1 MLGTTTISLTI
12 LLGMVLSV
20 LPLPDFV
27 PPELGFVRPDWVAMV
42 LIYWI
47 LALPHRVG
55 LITAWIAGLGMDVLL
70 GTLLGQHALSYIVI
84 AYVAASLYQRLRMF
98 SVWQQAGVLLAI
110 LGLNH
115 LINFWIE
122 SLAGLNEWTLWYLLP
137 AVSGALLW
145 PWVFLLLR
153 YLRRRFVV
161 A

>member
-1 MLGTTTISLTI
+1 MLGTITISLTL

-70 GTLLGQHALSYIVI
+70 GTLLGQHALSYL
-84 AYVAASLYQRLRMF
+84 SL
-98 SVWQQAGVLLAI
+98 I
-110 LGLNH
+110 H
-115 LINFWIE
+115 I
-122 SLAGLNEWTLWYLLP
+122 
-137 AVSGALLW
+137 
-145 PWVFLLLR
+145 
-153 YLRRRFVV
+153 
-161 A
+161 